1 LQFSLPRRLPA
12 TPRADPLLVIHCHV
26 VVKCATD
33 AAGRVETARTAAH
46 SRQERST
53 MNKPA
58 RRLAVLACTALFGGC
73 ATQGLEQPAPVPEL
87 KPGRL
92 IGYLPIAERVDSK
105 AILPPPPAN
114 PAETATDEAI
124 GRAALRLRG
133 TERWR
138 LAIRDADVN
147 FPEAA
152 GVFSC
157 AVGAPITRN
166 DTPYLYQLLRR
177 VASDAGYSGDGAKD
191 LYKRSRPF
199 IANKEPPCTPEDMNR
214 LGTDSSYPSGHS
226 STGMAWSL
234 VLAELAPDRA
244 VPVLRRGQAFAESR
258 VVCNMHWYSDTV
270 QGRFVGVYSYS
281 RLQASPEFQAD
292 MRAARRELAA
302 VRARN
307 LPPTRDC
314 KAEADALGMTL
325 PPGEP
330 AGNK

>member
-1 LQFSLPRRLPA
+1 MNESARWL
-12 TPRADPLLVIHCHV
+12 
-26 VVKCATD
+26 
-33 AAGRVETARTAAH
+33 AAI
-46 SRQERST
+46 
-53 MNKPA
+53 
-58 RRLAVLACTALFGGC
+58 ACTALLGGC
-73 ATQGLEQPAPVPEL
+73 ATQRPEQPAPVAEL

-92 IGYLPIAERVDSK
+92 IGYLPVEERVDSR

-124 GRAALRLRG
+124 SRAALRLRG
-133 TERWR
+133 TERWK

-147 FPEAA
+147 FPDAS

-157 AVGAPITRN
+157 AVGAPVTQQ

-177 VASDAGYSGDGAKD
+177 VASDAGYAGDGAKD

-199 IANKEPPCTPEDMNR
+199 VANRQPPCTPEDMNR
-214 LGTDSSYPSGHS
+214 LGVDSSYPSGHS
-226 STGMAWSL
+226 STGMAWAL
-234 VLAELAPDRA
+234 IFAELAPDRA
-244 VPVLRRGQAFAESR
+244 IPVLKRGQAFAESR

-292 MRAARRELAA
+292 MRAARKELAA
-302 VRARN
+302 ARARN

-314 KAEADALGMTL
+314 KAEAEALSLTL

-330 AGNK
+330 AGSK